1 MIYKTFNAL
10 ATIIWIIDILN
21 INFLINGI
29 HIAEFLDVTIPLNF
43 WFWLLFWLLTPAII
57 DNNNNNKER

>member
-29 HIAEFLDVTIPLNF
+29 HIAEFLDVTILLNF
-43 WFWLLFWLLTPAII
+43 WFWLLFWLLTPATI
-57 DNNNNNKER
+57 DNNNNKER

>member
-43 WFWLLFWLLTPAII
+43 WFWLLFWLLTPATI
-57 DNNNNNKER
+57 DNNNNKER